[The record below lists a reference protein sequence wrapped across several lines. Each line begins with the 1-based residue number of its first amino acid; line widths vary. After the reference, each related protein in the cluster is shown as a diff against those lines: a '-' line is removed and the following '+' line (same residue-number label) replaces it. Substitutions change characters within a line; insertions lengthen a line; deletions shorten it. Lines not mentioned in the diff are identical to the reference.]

1 MVKNFSTRTRKNMIV
16 VAYDITDD
24 KRRGRMVKLLEQYGS
39 RINYS
44 VFECM
49 ITHKEKETLIESAT
63 EIINPQ
69 KDQVAIYHV
78 CADCY
83 AKTEYL
89 PRHIKKPVT
98 VVIA

>member
-1 MVKNFSTRTRKNMIV
+1 MVKNYSSRTRKHMIV
-16 VAYDITDD
+16 VAYDIADD
-24 KRRGRMVKLLEQYGS
+24 KRRSRMVKLLEQYGN

-49 ITHKEKETLIESAT
+49 ATHQEQETMLLSIAQ
-63 EIINPQ
+63 IINPK
-69 KDQVAIYHV
+69 KDQVAFYHV

-89 PRHIKKPVT
+89 PRHTQKPDI

>member
-1 MVKNFSTRTRKNMIV
+1 MVKNFSTRTRKHMVV

-24 KRRGRMVKLLEQYGS
+24 KRRNRMVKLLEQYGS

-49 ITHKEKETLIESAT
+49 ITHKEHETLLEAAT
-63 EIINPQ
+63 GIIDPQ
-69 KDQVAIYHV
+69 NDQVAIYHV
-78 CADCY
+78 CSDCY

-89 PRHIKKPVT
+89 PRHIKKPAT

>member
-1 MVKNFSTRTRKNMIV
+1 MIV

-49 ITHKEKETLIESAT
+49 ITHKEKEILIESAS

>member
-1 MVKNFSTRTRKNMIV
+1 MIV

-24 KRRGRMVKLLEQYGS
+24 KRRSRMVKLLEQYGS

-49 ITHKEKETLIESAT
+49 ITHKEQASLLKEASV
-63 EIINPQ
+63 IIDSQ

-83 AKTEYL
+83 SKTEYL
-89 PRHIKKPVT
+89 PHHIKKPSP